1 MIGLLRTAGAWL
13 AYAMLVW
20 ASPAVAHLTPNSEV
34 GLSIGNYEVH
44 ADIIIPQSEY
54 MVATSLAAGNDTR
67 SLARARSYLEDR
79 FKAVSP
85 GGEPWSVRV
94 DFVEFAQIAG
104 PPDLHATAILTP
116 PRGASPRRFVIE
128 WSAVVDELPSH
139 FAMFVIRSDIAG
151 ASGAEPIIVG
161 AARAGAARVSI
172 DAGDASRWRELRNSI
187 ELGMAHIL
195 GGYDHL
201 MFLLAL
207 LLPAPLVAFAGRWTA
222 VRDRRSSIRRMV
234 AIITA
239 FTIGHSLT
247 LIGASLVGWRLP
259 VQPVEVAI
267 AVSVLISAAHAVR
280 PLFPGYEPLVAGGF
294 GLIHGLAFA
303 TLVAELRLGGTTAPV
318 ALLGFNLGIEIVQL
332 AIVIVVLPPL
342 MLMAGRPIYGPIRL
356 GLGYFGMAAAMAW
369 AFNRLFGIGADIS
382 DLAEQRIV
390 LAVILL
396 LGLLLAMTVKYVARR
411 AAL

>member
-1 MIGLLRTAGAWL
+1 MICLVRRFLAWF
-13 AYAMLVW
+13 ACVMLVL
-20 ASPAVAHLTPNSEV
+20 AAPVAAHLTPNSEV
-34 GLSIGNYEVH
+34 GLSIGHTDVH

-54 MVATSLAAGNDTR
+54 MVATSLATGNDKR
-67 SLARARSYLEDR
+67 GLARAKSYLEDH
-79 FKAVSP
+79 FKVVSP
-85 GGEPWSVRV
+85 DGRPWSVRV

-116 PRGASPRRFVIE
+116 PGGASPRRFIVE
-128 WSAVVDELPSH
+128 WSAVTAELPSH

-151 ASGAEPIIVG
+151 VSGAEPTIAG
-161 AARAGAARVSI
+161 AARAGAKRVFI

-187 ELGMAHIL
+187 TLGMAHIL

-207 LLPAPLVAFAGRWTA
+207 LLPAPLIAYAGRWTA
-222 VRDRRSSIRRMV
+222 VRDRRSSIRRMI

-247 LIGASLVGWRLP
+247 LIGASLMGWRLP

-294 GLIHGLAFA
+294 GLVHGLAFA
-303 TLVAELRLGGTTAPV
+303 TLVAELHLGSTTAPV

-332 AIVIVVLPPL
+332 AIVTVILPPL
-342 MLMAGRPIYGPIRL
+342 MLIAGRPYYRYVRV
-356 GLGYFGMAAAMAW
+356 GLGCLGILAATAW
-369 AFNRLFGIGADIS
+369 VMIRLFGIETDMPGFGWSMI
-382 DLAEQRIV
+382 IV
-390 LAVILL
+390 LVVLL
-396 LGLLLAMTVKYVARR
+396 LLLLTMMVKYGARR
-411 AAL
+411 PAG